1 MEINIDYL
9 KTIFPENKKI
19 ELIQSDEEG
28 LFSISSKNVS
38 KFICNIIKKYL
49 RTTNYKNITI
59 TDATAGIGG
68 NTICFM
74 KNYGKVNS
82 VEINKTRFNYL
93 KNNVNLY
100 FNSDNSDNYNV
111 NFINQDYLD
120 ICKILKQDIIFF
132 DPPWGGKDYK
142 NSDNICLFLSDKNII
157 TLCNELKENT
167 DLIVIKVPK
176 NFNIKKFIS
185 EINFKFLHIHKLN
198 KMDIIV
204 IENYRNS

>member
-9 KTIFPENKKI
+9 KTIFPENDN
-19 ELIQSDEEG
+19 LGFIQTDEEG
-28 LFSISSKNVS
+28 LFSVSSKNVS

-49 RTTNYKNITI
+49 RTTDYKDITI

-68 NTICFM
+68 NTISFM
-74 KNYGKVNS
+74 SNYGKVNA

-100 FNSDNSDNYNV
+100 FTPNNLNV
-111 NFINQDYLD
+111 EFINHDYLQ
-120 ICKILKQDIIFF
+120 IYKNLEQDIIFF

-142 NSDNICLFLSDKNII
+142 SNDNINLFLSNKNII
-157 TLCNELKENT
+157 SICNDLKDYTN
-167 DLIVIKVPK
+167 LIVIKVPK

-185 EINFKFLHIHKLN
+185 DVNYKFLHIHKLN
-198 KMDIIV
+198 KMDILV
-204 IENYRNS
+204 IENYGSS

>member
-9 KTIFPENKKI
+9 KTIFPENDN
-19 ELIQSDEEG
+19 LHLVQTDEEG

-49 RTTNYKNITI
+49 RTNDYKDITI

-68 NTICFM
+68 NTIGFM
-74 KNYGKVNS
+74 STYGNVNS
-82 VEINKTRFNYL
+82 VEINKTRFAYL

-100 FNSDNSDNYNV
+100 FNQDNLNV
-111 NFINQDYLD
+111 NFINNDYLQ
-120 ICKILKQDIIFF
+120 ICKELKQDIIFF

-142 NSDNICLFLSDKNII
+142 SNDNISLFLSGKNII

-167 DLIVIKVPK
+167 NLIVIKVPK

-185 EINFKFLHIHKLN
+185 EVNFKFLHIHKLN
-198 KMDIIV
+198 KMDIIF
-204 IENYRNS
+204 IENYGNS

>member
-9 KTIFPENKKI
+9 KTIFPENNN
-19 ELIQSDEEG
+19 LGFIQSDEEG
-28 LFSISSKNVS
+28 LFSVSSKNVS

-49 RTTNYKNITI
+49 RTTDYKEITI

-68 NTICFM
+68 NTISFM
-74 KNYGKVNS
+74 SNYGKVNA

-100 FNSDNSDNYNV
+100 FTPNNLNV
-111 NFINQDYLD
+111 EFINQDYLQ
-120 ICKILKQDIIFF
+120 IYKNLEQDIIFF

-142 NSDNICLFLSDKNII
+142 SNDNINLFLSNKNII
-157 TLCNELKENT
+157 SICNDLKDYTN
-167 DLIVIKVPK
+167 LIVIKVPK

-185 EINFKFLHIHKLN
+185 DVNYKFLHIHKLN
-198 KMDIIV
+198 KMDILV
-204 IENYRNS
+204 IENYGSS